1 MRGVVWL
8 AAVVAAAAISGAAW
22 AEAGAAEAGAGCAH
36 DREALLALDVRTF
49 DKARGAGWRLV
60 GNRRGCEAAAADLIR
75 DYRVANAGKLVEG
88 RVDDLRGLMRHESQL
103 RAAAGQ
109 VEAAVRLR
117 ERARYGGDRPD
128 QLYDE
133 ATIAFLKKDRAKLG
147 AVRAELAGLPKPAW
161 FEEAAA
167 RAQAKHGLAVTWPP
181 NLDVVDGL
189 IACFDRPYAEA
200 YSQSCREPAAPDGS
214 GSRPPAPGS
223 R

>member
-1 MRGVVWL
+1 MRGLGVWL
-8 AAVVAAAAISGAAW
+8 ATVAVAAIGGAAW
-22 AEAGAAEAGAGCAH
+22 AEVGPAGAEATCGH
-36 DREALLALDVRTF
+36 DRDALMALDVRAF
-49 DKARGAGWRLV
+49 DKTRGAGWRLV

-75 DYRVANAGKLVEG
+75 DYRLANAGKLVEG
-88 RVDDLRGLMRHESQL
+88 SADDLRGLLRHESQL

-109 VEAAVRLR
+109 VEAAIRLR
-117 ERARYGGDRPD
+117 EHARYGGDPPD

-133 ATIAFLKKDRAKLG
+133 ATIAFLRKDRAKLG
-147 AVRAELAGLPKPAW
+147 AVRAELAALPKPAW

-167 RAQAKHGLAVTWPP
+167 RAMAQHGLTVTWPP
-181 NLDVVDGL
+181 NLDAVDGF

-200 YSQSCREPAAPDGS
+200 YSLSCREPVAAGEA

>member
-1 MRGVVWL
+1 MRGLGVWL
-8 AAVVAAAAISGAAW
+8 AAVAVAAIGGGAW
-22 AEAGAAEAGAGCAH
+22 AEAGAAGACGH

-49 DKARGAGWRLV
+49 DKTRGAGWRLV

-75 DYRVANAGKLVEG
+75 DYRLANAGKLVEG
-88 RVDDLRGLMRHESQL
+88 PVDDLRGLLRHESQL

-109 VEAAVRLR
+109 EEAAVRLR
-117 ERARYGGDRPD
+117 EHARYGGDRPD
-128 QLYDE
+128 QLYDD
-133 ATIAFLKKDRAKLG
+133 ATIAFLKKDRAKLQ
-147 AVRAELAGLPKPAW
+147 AARAELAGLPKPAW
-161 FEEAAA
+161 FEAAA
-167 RAQAKHGLAVTWPP
+167 ASATAQHGLTVTWPP

-200 YSQSCREPAAPDGS
+200 YSLSCREPVAAGEA